1 MRGPAL
7 SSLAPRAAEEGGF
20 QPPTISE
27 THLPEILP
35 WMAEWG
41 TGFGKNML
49 LALLSVLLIYVLFTW
64 SIRKNAL
71 VPSRGQYVAE
81 SAYGFV
87 RNTLGRDILGEKH
100 FKPWVPLLFTVF
112 FFVLFNNLFGAIPFL
127 QLPTF
132 SHAGP
137 AYALAGVVWFVWVV
151 LGFKLHGGR
160 FMKLMTVPSGVPK
173 PLLII
178 LTPLEF
184 LSNFLIRPLT
194 HSLRLMAVM
203 LSGHIIVML
212 AGSGA
217 EFLMVQQEGLGSTAM
232 GVLVLLGSIPLYFL
246 ELIMMVLQ
254 AFVFALLTAIYIQSS
269 VEADAH

>member
-7 SSLAPRAAEEGGF
+7 SSLALSAAEEGGF

-27 THLPEILP
+27 THLPDILP
-35 WMAEWG
+35 WMAPWG

-49 LALLSVLLIYVLFTW
+49 MVILAVVLITWLF
-64 SIRKNAL
+64 SFAIRKQAL
-71 VPSRGQYVAE
+71 VPSRGQYLAE

-87 RNTLGRDILGEKH
+87 RNTMGRDILGDKH
-100 FKPWVPLLFTVF
+100 FRPWIPLLFTVF
-112 FFVLFNNLFGAIPFL
+112 FFVLFNNLFGAIPGL
-127 QLPTF
+127 QMPTF

-137 AYALAGVVWFVWVV
+137 AYALAGIIWITWIV
-151 LGFKLHGGR
+151 LGFKLHGAK

-173 PLLII
+173 PLLLI

-184 LSNFLIRPLT
+184 LSNFIIRPLT

-203 LSGHIIVML
+203 LAGHIIVML

-217 EFLMVQQEGLGSTAM
+217 EFLIAQQEGIANAGLGVA
-232 GVLVLLGSIPLYFL
+232 VLIGSIPLYFL

-254 AFVFALLTAIYIQSS
+254 AFVFALLTAIYIQGSI
-269 VEADAH
+269 EADAH

>member
-7 SSLAPRAAEEGGF
+7 SSLALRAAEEGGF

-27 THLPEILP
+27 THLPEIFP
-35 WMAEWG
+35 WMAPWG

-49 LALLSVLLIYVLFTW
+49 MAILAVLLIVWLFNFA
-64 SIRKNAL
+64 IRKQAL
-71 VPSRGQYVAE
+71 VPSRLQFIAE
-81 SAYGFV
+81 GGYSFV

-100 FKPWVPLLFTVF
+100 FKPWVPFLFAVF
-112 FFVLFNNLFGAIPFL
+112 FFVLFNNLFGAIPGL

-137 AYALAGVVWFVWVV
+137 AYALAAIIWIAWVG
-151 LGFKLHGGR
+151 LGFKLHGGK
-160 FMKLMTVPSGVPK
+160 FVKLMTVPSGVPGWLL
-173 PLLII
+173 PLLVPI
-178 LTPLEF
+178 EF
-184 LSNFLIRPLT
+184 LSNFIIRPLT

-203 LSGHIIVML
+203 LAGHIIVML
-212 AGSGA
+212 VGTGA
-217 EFLMVQQEGLGSTAM
+217 EFLITQQEGIANTGL
-232 GVLVLLGSIPLYFL
+232 GVLILLGSIPLYFL

-269 VEADAH
+269 IEANAH